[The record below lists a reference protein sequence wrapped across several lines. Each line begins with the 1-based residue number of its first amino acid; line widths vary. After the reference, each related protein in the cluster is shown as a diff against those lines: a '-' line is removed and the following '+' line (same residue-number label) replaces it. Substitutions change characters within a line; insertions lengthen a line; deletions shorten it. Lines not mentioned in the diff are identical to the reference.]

1 VLRCTTYHSDIS
13 TWISHHLSLVGYL
26 EYIKIP
32 PEESVYRYEIAWIGI
47 KDVSKPTP
55 ILYLDPSTGCG
66 LFPSCPCVL
75 TPNMHPDIRDRV
87 ESYAIHMILTCR
99 LRITFKPKTKLII
112 SKQRV
117 PSSVPLLLTEEA
129 PLLVF

>member
-1 VLRCTTYHSDIS
+1 
-13 TWISHHLSLVGYL
+13 VGYL

-47 KDVSKPTP
+47 TDVSNPMP
-55 ILYLDPSTGCG
+55 ILYVDPSTECG
-66 LFPSCPCVL
+66 LFPSCPCMP
-75 TPNMHPDIRDRV
+75 TPNMHPDIRDYI
-87 ESYAIHMILTCR
+87 ESYAIHMILSHR

-112 SKQRV
+112 FKQRV